1 MNGESVKASQPVG
14 VEGNTG
20 DSGGTHLHF
29 TVKKDGTSVDPAQ
42 FFNVDLTSKQGV
54 IPTGDVYKGGVG
66 AGAGI
71 NGKKTNAIKLTK
83 EAWRYYA
90 SYATKPVEALKDT
103 TGGGSSGSG
112 SNSGTGDST
121 GGTTKNPE
129 AGSTDWPNKGTDKF
143 VDYKGKKILIVNKNY
158 GLSDDTINNYVDS
171 SEGQEANQ
179 KFAEMKSAGSIGD
192 ATRYRDYSTQ
202 EGLYS
207 NEIEKTGVPEAYY
220 WTAKPGYSE
229 HHTGLAWDISGFVT
243 DYGSGQDAQ
252 SRELAKDT
260 TLVWIAE
267 HAHEYGFIIRF
278 PDNKKEVTGYGYEP
292 WHVRYVGVELA
303 TELKNNGQT
312 LEEFFASQ
320 L

>member
-1 MNGESVKASQPVG
+1 MNGESVKVSQPVG

-42 FFNVDLTSKQGV
+42 FFNLDLTSKQGV
-54 IPTGDVYKGGVG
+54 IPTGEIYKGGVG

-90 SYATKPVEALKDT
+90 SYATKPVEALADKT
-103 TGGGSSGSG
+103 SGGGS
-112 SNSGTGDST
+112 GTGT
-121 GGTTKNPE
+121 NPGGGTGTTNKNPE
-129 AGSTDWPNKGTDKF
+129 TGSADWPNKGTDKF

-158 GLSDDTINNYVDS
+158 GLSDDLISNYINS
-171 SEGQEANQ
+171 SEGQEAAG
-179 KFAEMKSAGSIGD
+179 KFAEMNSAGGLGGASN
-192 ATRYRDYSTQ
+192 YRDYSTQ

-207 NEIEKTGVPEAYY
+207 SEIEKTGVPEAYY

-229 HHTGLAWDISGFVT
+229 HHTGLAWDINGFVT

-252 SRELAKDT
+252 AKELSQSTK
-260 TLVWIAE
+260 LVWLAE
-267 HAHEYGFIIRF
+267 NAHEYGFIIRY
-278 PDNKKEVTGYGYEP
+278 PENKKDVTGYGYEP
-292 WHVRYVGVELA
+292 WHVRYVGKELA

-312 LEEFFASQ
+312 LEEYFASQ